1 MNLWHD
7 IPLGDKAP
15 EEFNVIIE
23 IPRGSQN
30 KYEIDKGTGLIKLDR
45 ANYNATAYP
54 FDYGFAPQT
63 YWEDGDALDVMVLS
77 SFPIPPGILVN
88 VRPVALLE
96 MTDSGDSDN
105 KVIGVP
111 VDDRRW
117 EEVKDLSDLNKHNLS
132 IYKHFFETIKQ
143 LKEKPV
149 IVTVHGFKGRKDA
162 LKAIEKSVKLYKE
175 KFGR

>member
-15 EEFNVIIE
+15 EEINVIIE
-23 IPRGSQN
+23 IPQGSQN

-63 YWEDGDALDVMVLS
+63 YWDDGDALDVIVLA
-77 SFPIPPGILVN
+77 SFPIHPGILVA
-88 VRPVALLE
+88 VRPVGMME

-105 KVIGVP
+105 KILAVP
-111 VDDRRW
+111 INDHRWDD
-117 EEVKDLSDLNKHNLS
+117 VQDLDDLNKHNLA

-143 LKEKPV
+143 LKKKPAE
-149 IVTVHGFKGRKDA
+149 VTVHGFVGKGEAKKA
-162 LKAIEKSVKLYKE
+162 VLKSIELYKQ
-175 KFGR
+175 KFGT

>member
-7 IPLGDKAP
+7 IPLGENAP
-15 EEFNVIIE
+15 DEIRVIIE

-30 KYEIDKGTGLIKLDR
+30 KYEVDKETGLIKLDR

-63 YWEDGDALDVMVLS
+63 YWDDGDALDVMVLS

-88 VRPVALLE
+88 VRPVALME
-96 MTDSGDSDN
+96 MTDSGDSDF

-117 EEVKDLSDLNKHNLS
+117 EEVQDLKDLNKHNLEV
-132 IYKHFFETIKQ
+132 YKHFFETIKQ
-143 LKEKPV
+143 LKKEPAV
-149 IVTVHGFKGRKDA
+149 VTVHGYKGRQEA
-162 LKAIEKSVKLYKE
+162 LEAVRKSIELYKQ
-175 KFGR
+175 KFGK

>member
-15 EEFNVIIE
+15 EEINVIIE
-23 IPRGSQN
+23 IPQGSQN
-30 KYEIDKGTGLIKLDR
+30 KYEIDKETGLIKLDR

-63 YWEDGDALDVMVLS
+63 YWDDGDALDVIVLA
-77 SFPIPPGILVN
+77 SFPIHPGILVA
-88 VRPVALLE
+88 VRPVGMME

-105 KVIGVP
+105 KILAVP
-111 VDDRRW
+111 IDDHRW
-117 EEVKDLSDLNKHNLS
+117 DDVQDLDDLNKHNLA

-143 LKEKPV
+143 LKKKPAE
-149 IVTVHGFKGRKDA
+149 VTVHGFVGKGEAKKA
-162 LKAIEKSVKLYKE
+162 VLKSIELYKQ
-175 KFGR
+175 KFGT